1 MDENN
6 FDLNQFLEESDMG
19 QNNAQNVDFPT
30 FTDDATTP
38 LVEDYI
44 SSNSAVNENL
54 TSLPMPDF
62 NTIDGQPANNNAV
75 RSKLNKMR
83 RLQHNK
89 HNPDNFVGNYDI
101 SEPVVEN
108 IGIDDSEDR
117 RLDALQYAESIRA
130 DEDAKRKQALETF
143 EKGENNRDIAVDYD
157 NIGADKFENAV
168 RNNVDDENNSGEKPS
183 NTDENNNI
191 GENESQDS
199 SQNSPKNENNK
210 GKTGEEDKGSKSGG
224 GKFNGVT
231 GGITHVLE
239 WLWTVILG
247 LIRIVWNVLKFACNF
262 IFKLTIWL
270 QAVIGLAIT
279 LIIIAAIVIGVQ
291 SFPQT
296 VNNNDNN
303 DEGSVNIKT
312 AIISPNNANNIQI
325 VVKNDSDYIT
335 RFSGTAKVRAFA
347 PTLTNVKSW
356 AVKQDVL
363 TCQIPSTT
371 VDPDQETT
379 IIATKC
385 QNNSNSRL
393 LSVVDVNIDYE

>member
-44 SSNSAVNENL
+44 SSNSVVNENL

-62 NTIDGQPANNNAV
+62 NNIDGRPANNAV

-89 HNPDNFVGNYDI
+89 HNPDNFGGNYDV
-101 SEPVVEN
+101 SEPIVEN
-108 IGIDDSEDR
+108 VGIDDSEDR
-117 RLDALQYAESIRA
+117 RLDALQYAENIRA
-130 DEDAKRKQALETF
+130 DEDAKRKQALENF
-143 EKGENNRDIAVDYD
+143 EQNENNRDIAVDYG
-157 NIGADKFENAV
+157 NVEAEKFENTV
-168 RNNVDDENNSGEKPS
+168 RNNVDDENNSEEKPS

-199 SQNSPKNENNK
+199 SQNSPKNGNNE
-210 GKTGEEDKGSKSGG
+210 GKTGEGDKGSKSGG

-239 WLWTVILG
+239 WLWTAILG
-247 LIRIVWNVLKFACNF
+247 LVRIVWNVLQFACNF

-270 QAVIGLAIT
+270 QAVIGLTVT

-312 AIISPNNANNIQI
+312 AIINPNNANTIQI
-325 VVKNDSDYIT
+325 VVKNDSDYIA
-335 RFSGTAKVRAFA
+335 RFGGTAKVRAFA

-393 LSVVDVNIDYE
+393 LPVVDVNVNYE

>member
-44 SSNSAVNENL
+44 SSNSAVNGSL

-62 NTIDGQPANNNAV
+62 NIIDGQPANNAV

-89 HNPDNFVGNYDI
+89 HNPDNFGGNYDV
-101 SEPVVEN
+101 SEPIVEN
-108 IGIDDSEDR
+108 VGVDDSEDR

-130 DEDAKRKQALETF
+130 DEDEKRKEALENLKNGENERNIADYGNVEAEKF
-143 EKGENNRDIAVDYD
+143 ENAHIDGENNR
-157 NIGADKFENAV
+157 E
-168 RNNVDDENNSGEKPS
+168 EKPS
-183 NTDENNNI
+183 NIDENDNTS
-191 GENESQDS
+191 ENESQDS

-210 GKTGEEDKGSKSGG
+210 GKAGEEDKGNKSSGG

-231 GGITHVLE
+231 GGIMHVLE
-239 WLWTVILG
+239 WLWAAILG
-247 LIRIVWNVLKFACNF
+247 LAKIVWNVLKFACNF

-279 LIIIAAIVIGVQ
+279 LTIIAAIVVGVQ

-296 VNNNDNN
+296 VNNNDSN

-325 VVKNDSDYIT
+325 VVKNDSDYIA
-335 RFSGTAKVRAFA
+335 RFGGTAKVRAFA
-347 PTLTNVKSW
+347 PTLLNVKSW

-363 TCQIPSTT
+363 TCQIPQTS

-379 IIATKC
+379 ITATKC
-385 QNNSNSRL
+385 TNNSNSRL
-393 LSVVDVNIDYE
+393 LPVVDVNINYE

>member
-44 SSNSAVNENL
+44 SSNSAVNESL

-62 NTIDGQPANNNAV
+62 NSIDGQPANNAV

-89 HNPDNFVGNYDI
+89 HNLDNFGGNYDI
-101 SEPVVEN
+101 SEPIVEN
-108 IGIDDSEDR
+108 VGIDDSEDR
-117 RLDALQYAESIRA
+117 RLDALQYAESIKA
-130 DEDAKRKQALETF
+130 DEDAKRKQALENL
-143 EKGENNRDIAVDYD
+143 KNGENERNIADYG
-157 NIGADKFENAV
+157 NVESEKFENAHI
-168 RNNVDDENNSGEKPS
+168 DDEEKPS
-183 NTDENNNI
+183 NIDENDNTS
-191 GENESQDS
+191 ENENQDS
-199 SQNSPKNENNK
+199 SQNSSKNENNE
-210 GKTGEEDKGSKSGG
+210 GKAGEEDKGNKSGE

-231 GGITHVLE
+231 GGIMHVLE
-239 WLWTVILG
+239 WLWAAILG
-247 LIRIVWNVLKFACNF
+247 LVKIVWNVLKFACNF

-279 LIIIAAIVIGVQ
+279 LTIVAAIVIGVQ

-325 VVKNDSDYIT
+325 VVKNDSDYIA
-335 RFSGTAKVRAFA
+335 RFGGTAKVRAFA
-347 PTLTNVKSW
+347 PALLNAKSW
-356 AVKQDVL
+356 VVKQDVL
-363 TCQIPSTT
+363 TCQIPQTS

-385 QNNSNSRL
+385 TNNSNSRL
-393 LSVVDVNIDYE
+393 LPVADVNVNYE

>member
-6 FDLNQFLEESDMG
+6 LDLSHFLDESDMG
-19 QNNAQNVDFPT
+19 HTIGEARNVDFPT

-44 SSNSAVNENL
+44 SNNSAVNESL

-62 NTIDGQPANNNAV
+62 NTIDGQPANNAV

-89 HNPDNFVGNYDI
+89 HNPDNFGGNYDV
-101 SEPVVEN
+101 SEPIVEN
-108 IGIDDSEDR
+108 VGIDDSEDR

-130 DEDAKRKQALETF
+130 DEDAKRKEALENL
-143 EKGENNRDIAVDYD
+143 KNGENERNIADYG
-157 NIGADKFENAV
+157 NVEAEKFENAHI
-168 RNNVDDENNSGEKPS
+168 DDENNSEEKPS

-199 SQNSPKNENNK
+199 NQNSPKNENNK
-210 GKTGEEDKGSKSGG
+210 GKTGEGDKGSKSGG

-239 WLWTVILG
+239 WLWTAILG

-279 LIIIAAIVIGVQ
+279 LIIVAAIVIGVQ

-325 VVKNDSDYIT
+325 VVKNNSDYIA
-335 RFSGTAKVRAFA
+335 RFGGTAKVRAFT
-347 PTLTNVKSW
+347 PTLLNAKSW
-356 AVKQDVL
+356 VVKQDVL
-363 TCQIPSTT
+363 TCQIPQTS

-379 IIATKC
+379 ITATKC
-385 QNNSNSRL
+385 TNNSNSRL
-393 LSVVDVNIDYE
+393 LPVVDINVNYE

>member
-19 QNNAQNVDFPT
+19 QDNAQNVDFPT

-62 NTIDGQPANNNAV
+62 NNIDGQPANNAV

-89 HNPDNFVGNYDI
+89 HNPNNFDSNYDGL
-101 SEPVVEN
+101 EPIVEN
-108 IGIDDSEDR
+108 VGIDDSEDR

-130 DEDAKRKQALETF
+130 DEDAKRKQALENF
-143 EKGENNRDIAVDYD
+143 EQNENNRNIADYD
-157 NIGADKFENAV
+157 NIGENKFENAV
-168 RNNVDDENNSGEKPS
+168 ENNIGERESNGKEKPS
-183 NTDENNNI
+183 NTDENDNTSK
-191 GENESQDS
+191 NESQDD
-199 SQNSPKNENNK
+199 SQNSPKNENNEC
-210 GKTGEEDKGSKSGG
+210 KTGEESKGNKSGG
-224 GKFNGVT
+224 SKFNGVT
-231 GGITHVLE
+231 GGIMHVLE
-239 WLWTVILG
+239 WLWTAILG
-247 LIRIVWNVLKFACNF
+247 LIRIVWNMLKFACNF
-262 IFKLTIWL
+262 VFKLTIWL
-270 QAVIGLAIT
+270 QAVIGLVIT

-312 AIISPNNANNIQI
+312 AIISPNNANTIQI
-325 VVKNDSDYIT
+325 VVKNDSDYIA
-335 RFSGTAKVRAFA
+335 RFSGTAKVRAFT
-347 PTLTNVKSW
+347 PTITNVKSW

-385 QNNSNSRL
+385 QNNNASRL
-393 LSVVDVNIDYE
+393 LPVVDVNINYE

>member
-44 SSNSAVNENL
+44 SSNSAVNESL
-54 TSLPMPDF
+54 TSLPTPDF
-62 NTIDGQPANNNAV
+62 NTIDGQPTNNAV

-89 HNPDNFVGNYDI
+89 HNPDNFGGNYDV
-101 SEPVVEN
+101 SEPIVEN
-108 IGIDDSEDR
+108 VGIDDSEDR

-130 DEDAKRKQALETF
+130 DEDAKRKEALENL
-143 EKGENNRDIAVDYD
+143 KNGENERNIADYG
-157 NIGADKFENAV
+157 NVEAEKFENAHI
-168 RNNVDDENNSGEKPS
+168 DDEEKPS

-199 SQNSPKNENNK
+199 GQNSPKNGNNE
-210 GKTGEEDKGSKSGG
+210 GKTGEESKSSKSGG
-224 GKFNGVT
+224 DKFNGVT
-231 GGITHVLE
+231 GGVTHVLE
-239 WLWTVILG
+239 WLWTAILG
-247 LIRIVWNVLKFACNF
+247 LVRIVWNVLKFACNF
-262 IFKLTIWL
+262 VFKLTIWL
-270 QAVIGLAIT
+270 QAVIGLVIT
-279 LIIIAAIVIGVQ
+279 LTIIAAIVIGVQ

-303 DEGSVNIKT
+303 DEGSVNIKM
-312 AIISPNNANNIQI
+312 AIINPNNANNIQI
-325 VVKNDSDYIT
+325 VVKNDSDYIA
-335 RFSGTAKVRAFA
+335 RFGGTAKVRAFA

-363 TCQIPSTT
+363 TCQIPQTS

-393 LSVVDVNIDYE
+393 LPVVDVNIDYE

>member
-1 MDENN
+1 MDENL
-6 FDLNQFLEESDMG
+6 DLSHFLDESDTG
-19 QNNAQNVDFPT
+19 QTIGEARNVDFPT

-44 SSNSAVNENL
+44 SSNSVVNESL

-62 NTIDGQPANNNAV
+62 NTIDGQPANNAV

-89 HNPDNFVGNYDI
+89 HNPDNFGGNYDV
-101 SEPVVEN
+101 SEPIVEN
-108 IGIDDSEDR
+108 VGIDDSEDR
-117 RLDALQYAESIRA
+117 QLDALQYAESIRA
-130 DEDAKRKQALETF
+130 DEDAKRKQALENLKNGENERNIADYGNVEAEKF
-143 EKGENNRDIAVDYD
+143 ENAHIDGENNR
-157 NIGADKFENAV
+157 E
-168 RNNVDDENNSGEKPS
+168 EKPS
-183 NTDENNNI
+183 NIDENDNTS
-191 GENESQDS
+191 ENESQNN

-210 GKTGEEDKGSKSGG
+210 GKTGEEDKGNKSGG

-231 GGITHVLE
+231 GGIMHVLE
-239 WLWTVILG
+239 WLWTAILG
-247 LIRIVWNVLKFACNF
+247 LVKIVWNVLKFACNF

-279 LIIIAAIVIGVQ
+279 LTIVAAIVIGVQ

-325 VVKNDSDYIT
+325 VVKNNSDYIA
-335 RFSGTAKVRAFA
+335 RFGGTAKVRAFA
-347 PTLTNVKSW
+347 PTLLNAKSW
-356 AVKQDVL
+356 VVKQDVL
-363 TCQIPSTT
+363 TCQIPQTS

-379 IIATKC
+379 ITATKC
-385 QNNSNSRL
+385 TNNSNSRL
-393 LSVVDVNIDYE
+393 LPVVDINVNYE

>member
-44 SSNSAVNENL
+44 SSNSVVNENL

-62 NTIDGQPANNNAV
+62 NSIDGQPANNAV

-89 HNPDNFVGNYDI
+89 HNPDNFGGNYDV
-101 SEPVVEN
+101 SEPIVEN
-108 IGIDDSEDR
+108 VGIDDSEDR

-130 DEDAKRKQALETF
+130 DEDAKRKEALENL
-143 EKGENNRDIAVDYD
+143 KNGENERNIADYG
-157 NIGADKFENAV
+157 NVEAEKFENAHI
-168 RNNVDDENNSGEKPS
+168 DGEEKPS
-183 NTDENNNI
+183 NIDENDNTS
-191 GENESQDS
+191 ENESQDS

-210 GKTGEEDKGSKSGG
+210 GKAGEEDKGNKNGG

-239 WLWTVILG
+239 WLWTIILG

-279 LIIIAAIVIGVQ
+279 LIIIAAIVIGIQ

-296 VNNNDNN
+296 ANNNDNN

-325 VVKNDSDYIT
+325 VVKNDSDYIA
-335 RFSGTAKVRAFA
+335 RFGGTAKVRAFA

-363 TCQIPSTT
+363 TCQIPQTS

-385 QNNSNSRL
+385 TNNSNSRL
-393 LSVVDVNIDYE
+393 LPVVDVNVNYE

>member
-44 SSNSAVNENL
+44 SSNSAVNESL

-62 NTIDGQPANNNAV
+62 NIIDCQPANNAV

-89 HNPDNFVGNYDI
+89 HNPDNFGGNYDV

-108 IGIDDSEDR
+108 VGIDDSEDR

-143 EKGENNRDIAVDYD
+143 ENGENERNIADYD
-157 NIGADKFENAV
+157 NVGAEKFENTH
-168 RNNVDDENNSGEKPS
+168 VDDKSGDEEKPS
-183 NTDENNNI
+183 NTDK
-191 GENESQDS
+191 NESQDN
-199 SQNSPKNENNK
+199 SQNSPKNKNNE
-210 GKTGEEDKGSKSGG
+210 GKAGEEDKGNKSGG

-231 GGITHVLE
+231 GSITHVLE
-239 WLWTVILG
+239 WLWTIILG

-279 LIIIAAIVIGVQ
+279 LIIVAAIIIGVQ

-296 VNNNDNN
+296 ANNNDNN
-303 DEGSVNIKT
+303 DEGSVNIKA
-312 AIISPNNANNIQI
+312 AIINPNNANNIQI
-325 VVKNDSDYIT
+325 VVKNDSDYIA
-335 RFSGTAKVRAFA
+335 RFGGTSKVRAFA

-371 VDPDQETT
+371 VDPDRETT

-393 LSVVDVNIDYE
+393 LPVVDVNIDYE

>member
-44 SSNSAVNENL
+44 SSNSAVNESL

-62 NTIDGQPANNNAV
+62 NSIDGQPANNAV

-89 HNPDNFVGNYDI
+89 HNPDNFGGNYDV

-108 IGIDDSEDR
+108 VGIDDSEDR

-130 DEDAKRKQALETF
+130 DEDAKRKQALENL
-143 EKGENNRDIAVDYD
+143 KNGENERNIADYG
-157 NIGADKFENAV
+157 NVEAEKFENAHI
-168 RNNVDDENNSGEKPS
+168 DGENNSEEKPS
-183 NTDENNNI
+183 NIDENDNTS
-191 GENESQDS
+191 ENENQDS
-199 SQNSPKNENNK
+199 SQNSPKNENDK
-210 GKTGEEDKGSKSGG
+210 GKTGEESKGNKSGG
-224 GKFNGVT
+224 GKFNSVT

-239 WLWTVILG
+239 WLWAAILG

-270 QAVIGLAIT
+270 QAVIGLTIT

-312 AIISPNNANNIQI
+312 AIISPNNANTIQI
-325 VVKNDSDYIT
+325 VVKNDSDYIA
-335 RFSGTAKVRAFA
+335 RFGGTAKVRAFA
-347 PTLTNVKSW
+347 QTLLNAKSW
-356 AVKQDVL
+356 VVKQDVL
-363 TCQIPSTT
+363 TCQIPQTS

-393 LSVVDVNIDYE
+393 LPVVDVNVNYE

>member
-62 NTIDGQPANNNAV
+62 NSIDGQPANNAV

-89 HNPDNFVGNYDI
+89 HNPDNFGGNYDV
-101 SEPVVEN
+101 SEPIVEN
-108 IGIDDSEDR
+108 VGIDDSEDR
-117 RLDALQYAESIRA
+117 RLDALQYAENIRA

-143 EKGENNRDIAVDYD
+143 ENGENERNIADYG
-157 NIGADKFENAV
+157 NIGAEKFENT
-168 RNNVDDENNSGEKPS
+168 VDDESGDEEKPS
-183 NTDENNNI
+183 NTDKNDNI
-191 GENESQDS
+191 SENESQDS

-210 GKTGEEDKGSKSGG
+210 DKTGEKDKDNKSDGS
-224 GKFNGVT
+224 KFNGVT
-231 GGITHVLE
+231 GGIMHVLE
-239 WLWTVILG
+239 WLWAAILG
-247 LIRIVWNVLKFACNF
+247 LVKIVWNVLKFACNF

-325 VVKNDSDYIT
+325 VVKNNSDYIA
-335 RFSGTAKVRAFA
+335 RFGGTAKVRAFA
-347 PTLTNVKSW
+347 PALLNAKSW
-356 AVKQDVL
+356 VIKQDVL
-363 TCQIPSTT
+363 TCQIPQTS

-393 LSVVDVNIDYE
+393 LSVVDVNVNYE

>member
-44 SSNSAVNENL
+44 SSNSVVNESL

-62 NTIDGQPANNNAV
+62 NSIDGQPANNAV

-89 HNPDNFVGNYDI
+89 HNPDNFGGNYDV
-101 SEPVVEN
+101 SEPTVEN
-108 IGIDDSEDR
+108 VGIDDSEDR
-117 RLDALQYAESIRA
+117 RLDALQYAETIRV
-130 DEDAKRKQALETF
+130 DEDAKRKQALENF
-143 EKGENNRDIAVDYD
+143 ENSEDNRDIANY
-157 NIGADKFENAV
+157 NNTIGS
-168 RNNVDDENNSGEKPS
+168 NVGEAEDDEKPS
-183 NTDENNNI
+183 KPSIDDR
-191 GENESQDS
+191 GENESQDN
-199 SQNSPKNENNK
+199 SQNNPKNENNEGRTDEK
-210 GKTGEEDKGSKSGG
+210 GKDGKSGG

-239 WLWTVILG
+239 LLWTTILG
-247 LIRIVWNVLKFACNF
+247 LVKIVWNVLKFACNF

-279 LIIIAAIVIGVQ
+279 LTIIAAIVIGVQ

-325 VVKNDSDYIT
+325 VVKNDSDYIA
-335 RFSGTAKVRAFA
+335 RFGGIAKVRAFA
-347 PTLTNVKSW
+347 PALTNVKSW

-363 TCQIPSTT
+363 TCQIPQTS

-379 IIATKC
+379 IITTKC

-393 LSVVDVNIDYE
+393 LPVVDVNINYE

>member
-44 SSNSAVNENL
+44 SSNSAVNESL

-62 NTIDGQPANNNAV
+62 NSIDGQPANNAV

-89 HNPDNFVGNYDI
+89 HNPDNFGGNYDV

-117 RLDALQYAESIRA
+117 RLDALQYAENIRA
-130 DEDAKRKQALETF
+130 DEDAKRKQALENLKNGENERNIADYNNVEAEKF
-143 EKGENNRDIAVDYD
+143 EK
-157 NIGADKFENAV
+157 AV
-168 RNNVDDENNSGEKPS
+168 RNNVDGENNSEEKPS
-183 NTDENNNI
+183 NIDENDNTS
-191 GENESQDS
+191 ENENQDS
-199 SQNSPKNENNK
+199 SQNSLKNENNK
-210 GKTGEEDKGSKSGG
+210 GRTGEEDKGNKSGG
-224 GKFNGVT
+224 GKFSGVT

-239 WLWTVILG
+239 WLWTIILG

-262 IFKLTIWL
+262 IFRLTIWL

-279 LIIIAAIVIGVQ
+279 LTIIAAIVIGVQ

-312 AIISPNNANNIQI
+312 AIINPNNANNIQI
-325 VVKNDSDYIT
+325 VVKNDSDYIA
-335 RFSGTAKVRAFA
+335 RFGGTAKVRAFA

-363 TCQIPSTT
+363 TCQIPQTS

-379 IIATKC
+379 ITATKC
-385 QNNSNSRL
+385 TNNSNSRL
-393 LSVVDVNIDYE
+393 LPVVDVNINYE

>member
-44 SSNSAVNENL
+44 SSNSAVNESL

-62 NTIDGQPANNNAV
+62 NSIDGQPANNAV

-89 HNPDNFVGNYDI
+89 HNPDNFGGNYDI
-101 SEPVVEN
+101 SEPIVEN
-108 IGIDDSEDR
+108 VGIDDSEDR
-117 RLDALQYAESIRA
+117 RLDALQYAESIKA
-130 DEDAKRKQALETF
+130 DEDAKRKQALENL
-143 EKGENNRDIAVDYD
+143 KNGENERNIADYG
-157 NIGADKFENAV
+157 NVESEKFENAHI
-168 RNNVDDENNSGEKPS
+168 DDEEKPS
-183 NTDENNNI
+183 NIDENDNTS
-191 GENESQDS
+191 ENENQDS
-199 SQNSPKNENNK
+199 SQNSSKNENNE
-210 GKTGEEDKGSKSGG
+210 GKAGEEDKGNKSGE

-231 GGITHVLE
+231 GGIMHVLE
-239 WLWTVILG
+239 WLWAAILG
-247 LIRIVWNVLKFACNF
+247 LVKIVWNVLKFACNF

-279 LIIIAAIVIGVQ
+279 LTIVAAIVIGVQ

-325 VVKNDSDYIT
+325 VVKNDSDYIA
-335 RFSGTAKVRAFA
+335 RFGGTAKVRAFA
-347 PTLTNVKSW
+347 PALLNAKSW
-356 AVKQDVL
+356 VVKQDVL
-363 TCQIPSTT
+363 TCQIPQTS

-385 QNNSNSRL
+385 TNNSNSRL
-393 LSVVDVNIDYE
+393 LPVADVNVNYE

>member
-44 SSNSAVNENL
+44 SSNSAVNESL

-62 NTIDGQPANNNAV
+62 NSIDGQPANNAV

-89 HNPDNFVGNYDI
+89 HNPDNFGGNYDV

-108 IGIDDSEDR
+108 VGIDDSEDR

-143 EKGENNRDIAVDYD
+143 ENGENERNIADCGNIGAEKFENTVDGENNS
-157 NIGADKFENAV
+157 E
-168 RNNVDDENNSGEKPS
+168 EKPS
-183 NTDENNNI
+183 NTDENDNTS
-191 GENESQDS
+191 ENENQDS
-199 SQNSPKNENNK
+199 SQNSPKNENDK
-210 GKTGEEDKGSKSGG
+210 GKTGEESKGNNKSGG
-224 GKFNGVT
+224 DKFNSVT

-239 WLWTVILG
+239 WLWAAILG

-325 VVKNDSDYIT
+325 IVKNDSDYIA
-335 RFSGTAKVRAFA
+335 RFGGTAKVRAFA

-363 TCQIPSTT
+363 TCQIPQTS

-379 IIATKC
+379 ITATKC
-385 QNNSNSRL
+385 TNNSNSRL
-393 LSVVDVNIDYE
+393 LPVVDVNINY

>member
-44 SSNSAVNENL
+44 SSNSVVNENL

-62 NTIDGQPANNNAV
+62 NNIDGRPANIAV

-89 HNPDNFVGNYDI
+89 HNPDNFGGNYDV
-101 SEPVVEN
+101 SEPIVEN
-108 IGIDDSEDR
+108 VGIDDSEDR
-117 RLDALQYAESIRA
+117 RLDALQYAENIRA
-130 DEDAKRKQALETF
+130 DEDAKRKQALENF
-143 EKGENNRDIAVDYD
+143 EQNENNRDIAVDYG
-157 NIGADKFENAV
+157 NVEAEKFENAV
-168 RNNVDDENNSGEKPS
+168 RNNVDDENNSEEKPS

-199 SQNSPKNENNK
+199 SQNSPKNGNNE
-210 GKTGEEDKGSKSGG
+210 GKTGEGDKGSKSGG

-239 WLWTVILG
+239 WLWTAILG
-247 LIRIVWNVLKFACNF
+247 LVRIVWNVLKFACNF

-270 QAVIGLAIT
+270 QAAIGLTVT

-291 SFPQT
+291 LFPQT

-312 AIISPNNANNIQI
+312 AIINPNNANTIQI
-325 VVKNDSDYIT
+325 VVKNDSDYIA
-335 RFSGTAKVRAFA
+335 RFGGTAKVRAFA

-393 LSVVDVNIDYE
+393 LPVVDVNVNYE

>member
-44 SSNSAVNENL
+44 SSNSAVNESL

-62 NTIDGQPANNNAV
+62 NTIDGQPANNAV

-89 HNPDNFVGNYDI
+89 HNPDNFGGNYDV
-101 SEPVVEN
+101 SEPIVEN
-108 IGIDDSEDR
+108 VGIDDSEDR

-130 DEDAKRKQALETF
+130 DEDAKRKEALENLKNGENERNIADYGNVEAEKF
-143 EKGENNRDIAVDYD
+143 ENAHIDGENNR
-157 NIGADKFENAV
+157 E
-168 RNNVDDENNSGEKPS
+168 EKPS
-183 NTDENNNI
+183 NIDENDNTS
-191 GENESQDS
+191 ENESQDS
-199 SQNSPKNENNK
+199 SQNSPENENNE
-210 GKTGEEDKGSKSGG
+210 GKAGEEDKGNKSGG

-231 GGITHVLE
+231 GGIMHVLE
-239 WLWTVILG
+239 WLWAAILG
-247 LIRIVWNVLKFACNF
+247 LVKIVWNILKFACNF

-279 LIIIAAIVIGVQ
+279 LIIIAAIVVGVQ

-296 VNNNDNN
+296 VNNNDSN

-325 VVKNDSDYIT
+325 VVKNDSDYIA
-335 RFSGTAKVRAFA
+335 RFGGTAKVRAFA

-363 TCQIPSTT
+363 TCQIPQTS

-379 IIATKC
+379 ITATKC
-385 QNNSNSRL
+385 TNNSNSRL
-393 LSVVDVNIDYE
+393 LPAVDVNINYE